1 LLLNNKKTHSCERV
15 LSPESFDRSS
25 WGGGQN
31 ILGCSQMLSDMKGFD
46 LANSIDTIPSPV
58 DMDGHN
64 ENSSPIS
71 VTTI

>member
-1 LLLNNKKTHSCERV
+1 
-15 LSPESFDRSS
+15 
-25 WGGGQN
+25 
-31 ILGCSQMLSDMKGFD
+31 MLSDMKGFD